1 MVDPAPY
8 GRAERIFRVAA
19 ARLGGGTMNL
29 RATDRAA
36 ILSMA
41 RSKFLDGLDR
51 ADRARSKV
59 ERANQQIFIS
69 LVLIDNARR
78 RIAQRSRDN
87 A

>member
-1 MVDPAPY
+1 
-8 GRAERIFRVAA
+8 
-19 ARLGGGTMNL
+19 
-29 RATDRAA
+29 
-36 ILSMA
+36 MA

-78 RIAQRSRDN
+78 RIARRSRDN